1 MHWGRFT
8 VYPVYGLPAAGVDV
22 PVGMLVVGVVV
33 GVVVGRVVGVVVAD
47 PGLVGEK

>member
-1 MHWGRFT
+1 M
-8 VYPVYGLPAAGVDV
+8 YPVYGLPAAGADV

-47 PGLVGEK
+47 PGLVVKK